1 MTTIYYHSLC
11 IFLPLAFA
19 ISSLAA
25 EMTFTP
31 GDGNVTIA
39 VNYQIAII
47 AAVGKNVTVV
57 VLGITIN
64 YINATMIHTFNKHH
78 VRRI

>member
-1 MTTIYYHSLC
+1 MAP
-11 IFLPLAFA
+11 FE
-19 ISSLAA
+19 A

-39 VNYQIAII
+39 VNYENAFIT
-47 AAVGKNVTVV
+47 AVGKNVTVV

-78 VRRI
+78 VRRT